1 MTYRYYWI
9 RSLLILMICL
19 NLSAITVAIESA
31 NAATASW
38 TAVSD
43 PELQGYKLYRAPGAC
58 SNPGAFATIQ
68 TYGLVTSGPVPNPT
82 ANGIYCHRLTAFN
95 AAGESPFSNTAEL
108 KYVTNPPLAP
118 QGLTVTP

>member
-1 MTYRYYWI
+1 MTYRRQLI
-9 RSLLILMICL
+9 RNLLILVMCL
-19 NLSAITVAIESA
+19 NLSVIIAATGNA

-58 SNPGAFATIQ
+58 ANPGAFATVQ
-68 TYGLVTSGPVPNPT
+68 TYGLVTSGSVPNPT
-82 ANGIYCHRLTAFN
+82 TNGTYCHRLTAFN

>member
-1 MTYRYYWI
+1 MMSRCRWI
-9 RSLLILMICL
+9 RNLLILVMCL
-19 NLSAITVAIESA
+19 NLSVIIAAIESA

-38 TAVSD
+38 TAVND
-43 PELQGYKLYRAPGAC
+43 PELQGYKLYRAPGTCAA
-58 SNPGAFATIQ
+58 PGAFATIQ

-82 ANGIYCHRLTAFN
+82 TNGTYCHRLTAFN

>member
-1 MTYRYYWI
+1 MTSRYRRI
-9 RSLLILMICL
+9 RRLLILVICL
-19 NLSAITVAIESA
+19 NLSVIIAAIGSVYAT
-31 NAATASW
+31 TASW

-43 PELQGYKLYRAPGAC
+43 PELQGYKLYRAPGTCAA
-58 SNPGAFATIQ
+58 PGAFATVQ